1 MQIKYIYVCSKC
13 FIFVFTKHK
22 YLCYCIEYFQV
33 PIYGTPAKLPGYCA
47 SMMYLFRGQTAI
59 PLAAL
64 AVSSQPRTLLASIT
78 KFSHLLWKVSKQ
90 LFVS

>member
-1 MQIKYIYVCSKC
+1 MYVCFKD
-13 FIFVFTKHK
+13 FIFVFTTKHK
-22 YLCYCIEYFQV
+22 YQYKYK
-33 PIYGTPAKLPGYCA
+33 YGTPSKLPGCCA
-47 SMMYLFRGQTAI
+47 SEMMYLFRGQTAI